1 MICEGAHSAKWTR
14 KTSHGLK
21 LFYVWK
27 NLQIKKK
34 HKIGEIFGD
43 MLKKKRTK

>member
-1 MICEGAHSAKWTR
+1 VNKKNISWL
-14 KTSHGLK
+14 KTFLCVK
-21 LFYVWK
+21 EFA
-27 NLQIKKK
+27 NKKK